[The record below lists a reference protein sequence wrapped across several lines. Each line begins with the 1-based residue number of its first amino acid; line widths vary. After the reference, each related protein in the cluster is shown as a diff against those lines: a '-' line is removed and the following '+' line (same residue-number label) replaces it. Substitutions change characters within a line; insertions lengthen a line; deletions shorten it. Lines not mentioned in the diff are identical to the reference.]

1 MDFSKAFDKVCHSL
15 LIHKLSYYGITGL
28 LKTWIQN
35 FLSDR
40 TQAVVVEGSSSS
52 LVSVESGVPQGSVL
66 GPSLF
71 LLYINDLP
79 TSLSSIA
86 RLFADDTMAHK
97 TICSTSDQELLQQD
111 LDRLAKWEQTW
122 LMEFHPEKCQSL
134 HITRKRVPLTTE
146 YHLHGH
152 TLCSVK
158 EAKYLG
164 VTITNNLTWSTH
176 IGNIANKASK
186 TLGFLRRNLK
196 VRSKKIR
203 ELAYCTLVRPIVEF
217 ASPVWDPYTVKDIT
231 RLEQVQ
237 RRAARWV
244 TQRYRRT
251 SSVSNMLEELQWVSL
266 QERRRIARLVTFYK
280 YHTGALCINLS
291 TRPTLSAQTRATRQ
305 SHPAAYKVPY
315 SRTSYRQNSFFPR
328 TISDWNDLEADI
340 ALSSSLEEF
349 RCKI

>member
-1 MDFSKAFDKVCHSL
+1 
-15 LIHKLSYYGITGL
+15 
-28 LKTWIQN
+28 
-35 FLSDR
+35 
-40 TQAVVVEGSSSS
+40 
-52 LVSVESGVPQGSVL
+52 
-66 GPSLF
+66 
-71 LLYINDLP
+71 
-79 TSLSSIA
+79 
-86 RLFADDTMAHK
+86 MAHK

-217 ASPVWDPYTVKDIT
+217 TSPVWDPYTVKDIT

-280 YHTGALCINLS
+280 YMYHTGALCINLS

-328 TISDWNDLEADI
+328 TISDWNDLGADI